1 MSLFID
7 VMLWK
12 DILTILNLIF
22 MWLDMSSTFNNPC
35 SMKSILNGGLQSVI
49 THCLAVIMILILNI
63 KTTTNIRNPG
73 LTMSSIWFWF
83 TMNLKMKIEN
93 NENNFTVSWLHF
105 YGWILSVTCMRLYQL
120 YYHWWSANVLIIQFL
135 ISHSILF

>member
-1 MSLFID
+1 MMSLFID
-7 VMLWK
+7 VMLQK
-12 DILTILNLIF
+12 EILTILNLIF

-93 NENNFTVSWLHF
+93 NENNFTVS
-105 YGWILSVTCMRLYQL
+105 
-120 YYHWWSANVLIIQFL
+120 
-135 ISHSILF
+135 